1 MKEEKLGWQK
11 AEPVENFYAKY
22 DPNKNPPN
30 HEATIPNQIEKEV
43 KAFSS
48 ALCVTNEDNQNLT
61 PSNKELLR
69 WHFRLVHICFQH
81 VQWLIRTGRLK
92 VQRNSKAVANCEGTK
107 CAACK
112 FVKGHR

>member
-22 DPNKNPPN
+22 DPNKTPPN

-48 ALCVTNEDNQNLT
+48 DLCVTNEAKKKPHSFTERVTTMAL
-61 PSNKELLR
+61 
-69 WHFRLVHICFQH
+69 
-81 VQWLIRTGRLK
+81 
-92 VQRNSKAVANCEGTK
+92 
-107 CAACK
+107 
-112 FVKGHR
+112 